1 MKKNRISIIFWV
13 GVFVLAVLL
22 AAFSPAQAAGVLPG
36 PQPQVTEEP
45 VPEATLP
52 VPETGG
58 EQTAETDALGS
69 WVLWILLAVIALGLI
84 IALVARGGSSYR

>member
-1 MKKNRISIIFWV
+1 MKKNRNAMIFWM

-22 AAFSPAQAAGVLPG
+22 AAFSPAQAAGVLG

-45 VPEATLP
+45 PPDATLP

-58 EQTAETDALGS
+58 EQAAETDTLGS
-69 WVLWILLAVIALGLI
+69 WVLWIFLAVIVLGLI
-84 IALVARGGSSYR
+84 IALVARGGSTFR